1 MQIATHFWNC
11 YIVQQKISLRK
22 CLISQNSPII
32 YLLDMIHNF
41 ERNIAY
47 YALRL
52 CTFNYTVDTEFIK
65 RKLLK
70 CGI

>member
-11 YIVQQKISLRK
+11 YIVQQKFSLRK
-22 CLISQNSPII
+22 CLISQNSPMI

-47 YALRL
+47 ALRL
-52 CTFNYTVDTEFIK
+52 CTFNYTVDTEFSK